1 MDKNSVGQIDIAVT
15 IGLGGLITQT
25 VWLGPASLSLP
36 VGMLLGLCYTV
47 WKNRDNTRMTS
58 AFPKPSRKTFYYI
71 MIGLF
76 VLLVSGFIM
85 SSIPNGMTTNQK
97 AIENSIKALGAV
109 RLGIG
114 IIVVAPIVE
123 EYLFR
128 HLMIGPSGGTMR
140 LVVSSVAFGLIH
152 APINQTLAFT
162 YYATMGA
169 TLGLCYMRGERMTTS
184 LPIHMIYNSIGFLLM
199 MM

>member
-1 MDKNSVGQIDIAVT
+1 
-15 IGLGGLITQT
+15 
-25 VWLGPASLSLP
+25 
-36 VGMLLGLCYTV
+36 
-47 WKNRDNTRMTS
+47 MTS
-58 AFPKPSRKTFYYI
+58 AFPRPSMKTVYYI

-199 MM
+199 VV